1 MIPMRIVITGS
12 PGTGKSTI
20 ARLLSEKLGIRLV
33 DIKEIVNEKGL
44 CQGPECEVDVLELAK
59 ELEFLEDED
68 DFIVE
73 GHLACEIELPAE
85 YIIVLRTNPEVLRE
99 RLSERGYGEKK
110 LNENLMAEMLD
121 YCTQRAAAM
130 YPRKPMELDTSG
142 RSVEE
147 CVSMIEDAVK
157 NNKKKLDNVDYS
169 ASLSRLLGKGDTEI
183 DLRSF
188 HEGREEAD

>member
-1 MIPMRIVITGS
+1 MIVMRIVITGS

-20 ARLLSEKLGIRLV
+20 ARLLADKLGIRLV
-33 DIKEIVNEKGL
+33 DIKEIVNGKGL

-59 ELEFLEDED
+59 ELEFLEGED

-73 GHLACEIELPAE
+73 GHLACEMELPAE
-85 YIIVLRTNPEVLRE
+85 FVIVLRTNPEVLKQ
-99 RLSERGYGEKK
+99 RLSQRKYDEKK

-130 YPRKPMELDTSG
+130 YPRKPMELDTSE
-142 RSVEE
+142 RSADE
-147 CVSMIEDAVK
+147 CVSILMDAVK

-169 ASLSRLLGKGDTEI
+169 ASLSRLLGKGGTEV

-188 HEGREEAD
+188 HEGREETD